1 MYKICKLD
9 IETWEG
15 VLYTELTNLI
25 TRILGKMET
34 LTIINR
40 AGRQRMITQKLM
52 KLFFIQRYKVQY
64 SGKVDREIMDCIEQ
78 FNVTQ
83 IMLMN
88 CAEHCKRVKDSIVKV
103 QDAWMQFIL
112 SFNTLEVDQ
121 VVELNGIVLIEMDK
135 LVNQLVE
142 HFSPELQVAVK

>member
-88 CAEHCKRVKDSIVKV
+88 CA
-103 QDAWMQFIL
+103 
-112 SFNTLEVDQ
+112 
-121 VVELNGIVLIEMDK
+121 
-135 LVNQLVE
+135 
-142 HFSPELQVAVK
+142 